1 MKVNSTGLGNTTLT
15 AHISGLLP
23 GDEPGLLVMKIESTQ
38 PVHWYITCRME
49 PEDIRTAIKM
59 VLKPAALCPDIEDGV
74 GLLPGKAEAE
84 RGLGGEAEWLM
95 RFMTR

>member
-23 GDEPGLLVMKIESTQ
+23 GDEPGLLTMKIESTK

-49 PEDIRTAIKM
+49 PKDIRTAIKM
-59 VLKPAALCPDIEDGV
+59 VLKPAALFRILKMALSFPREKV
-74 GLLPGKAEAE
+74 GAEPV
-84 RGLGGEAEWLM
+84 LEAKQNG
-95 RFMTR
+95 